1 MIEEELRRRF
11 ESLNRDSYGF
21 RRSRKGNYVNPVI
34 ARDWKWFRQGHQTQ
48 PEAVVAMGESWVQ
61 LRSMLA
67 IAMLGR
73 GGRPDRTMETINAVL
88 DAITEPGLPLAF
100 LRAAPDW
107 RLMLPSTQ
115 QAVVDAA
122 TALVKEVC
130 ERHDTRNPPHKYA
143 VPYGA
148 VVTLMESLKL
158 KAEGT

>member
-11 ESLNRDSYGF
+11 ESLNRDSYSF
-21 RRSRKGNYVNPVI
+21 RRSRKGNYVNPAI
-34 ARDWKWFRQGHQTQ
+34 ARDWKWFRQGHQAQ
-48 PEAVVAMGESWVQ
+48 LEVPNLDAAAVAALPVEARAYIHQLATNADPSGMVRENMQ
-61 LRSMLA
+61 LR
-67 IAMLGR
+67 
-73 GGRPDRTMETINAVL
+73 DTNA
-88 DAITEPGLPLAF
+88 GLQIMYRKATDG
-100 LRAAPDW
+100 A
-107 RLMLPSTQ
+107 